1 MNTLSARENFHKTHN
16 EKERSDL
23 SGLVNST
30 PVKEA
35 MIVAMAYIAER
46 GATREQLSGARSFA
60 VALLNLPDT
69 LERREELEIVTLDR
83 VPGTPDGR

>member
-1 MNTLSARENFHKTHN
+1 MNTLSARENYHRTHT

-23 SGLVNST
+23 SGTLNST

-46 GATREQLSGARSFA
+46 GSTREQLIGARNFA
-60 VALLNLPDT
+60 SALLNLPDT
-69 LERREELEIVTLDR
+69 MTKEVEMRIITLDP
-83 VPGTPDGR
+83 VPTPDGR